1 MLIGGTAMGKKI
13 VLMGIDLSKSV
24 FQCHGVNA
32 AGQCN
37 YRKRLSR
44 TKLFEFVSNIPKCT
58 IVVEAC
64 GGAHYFARKF
74 QEFGHNAKLIAPQ
87 YVKPF
92 VKSNKDDAADAE
104 AIVEAASR
112 PNMQYVPIKQV
123 WQQDLQ
129 SIHRVRQR
137 LIRSKTAL
145 TNEIRGL
152 LYEYGIVIPKGDSA
166 LMSRLSQLLA
176 EDNETV
182 TEMLKSVIQDLLS
195 ELIEIKK
202 KILEYE
208 TKLSELGKKDNSFK
222 RLNSIK
228 GVGLISITALIIALA
243 DPSVFKNGR
252 HFAAWLGLVPKH
264 SGTGGINKNMGIS
277 KRGNTYLRSLL
288 VHGARA
294 VVRAVNMKAAKDK
307 NSLDSLER
315 WVHKLYLEKGTNRA
329 AVALANKNA
338 RIAWALIAHN
348 TEFDAKLASIPL
360 LKSAA

>member
-1 MLIGGTAMGKKI
+1 MDKKI

-37 YRKRLSR
+37 YRKRLTR

-64 GGAHYFARKF
+64 GGAHYFARRF
-74 QEFGHNAKLIAPQ
+74 QAFGHEAKLIAPQ

-112 PNMQYVPIKQV
+112 PNMKFVPIKQV

-137 LIRSKTAL
+137 LIRSKNAL

-166 LMSRLSQLLA
+166 LMTRLSQLLT
-176 EDNETV
+176 EDNETI
-182 TEMLKSVIQDLLS
+182 TDLFKSVIQDLFS

-208 TKLSELGKKDNSFK
+208 SKLSDLSKKDSSFK
-222 RLNSIK
+222 RLDSIR

-243 DPSVFKNGR
+243 DPRFFKNGR

-264 SGTGGINKNMGIS
+264 SGTGGKNKNMGIS
-277 KRGNTYLRSLL
+277 KRGDTYLRSML
-288 VHGARA
+288 VHGARSA
-294 VVRAVNMKAAKDK
+294 IRAVNIKAAKDV

-315 WVHKLYLEKGTNRA
+315 WIHKLYLEKGTNLA

-338 RIAWALIAHN
+338 RIAWALMAHN
-348 TEFDAKLASIPL
+348 TKFDVKLASKPL